1 MSYDDWQEH
10 GTGVDLLAKVLL
22 YQVGSTRV
30 STRFSTVQSK
40 SSALIPR
47 TSRSQ
52 AIGLAICNC
61 ASISIFLS
69 AAPPVLRLGH
79 PAFRLTSL
87 GCVWFAFLS
96 EPDPRGAGER
106 RLIAC
111 TAPRVR
117 LSGCIFLPLACI
129 PRNARNDRFCKAR
142 LGSCSCFSR

>member
-1 MSYDDWQEH
+1 
-10 GTGVDLLAKVLL
+10 VDLLAKVLL

-52 AIGLAICNC
+52 AIGIAICNC

-117 LSGCIFLPLACI
+117 DAFSSLLPASSETPETTVSAKTGSAHAAVSLA
-129 PRNARNDRFCKAR
+129 NDI
-142 LGSCSCFSR
+142 LVYN